1 MNIGIKGCPGKV
13 RCPDREMLTPS
24 GILLGRT
31 TEPLVSSS
39 TQAPVKDEKY

>member
-1 MNIGIKGCPGKV
+1 MNIGIKGCPGNV
-13 RCPDREMLTPS
+13 RFSGREMLTPS